1 MYRNILKKPQLMG
14 IKTRYYYHLVVT
26 GIRVIRN
33 EGWRSFW
40 TRFKEWLLQNTPPPL
55 KLLWWRGAGQFGR
68 AEQALFTY
76 YQRFVPMRI
85 KGIIPDKLQKAVVQ
99 WLGRQPDLYFFLQH
113 ALSLGKRGNVD
124 RAKQVCDEALNEFPP
139 NAHVPILRTKAV
151 IEINN
156 ALFEDVLSTIR
167 SLARLNQHGNAEARF
182 LIALREEKVHKHSV
196 KLGSN
201 DEKLLDYWNTRANFV
216 YLHVCKRLINIIGR
230 SASVVADIGSNRT
243 PLLDFFPSNPVKY
256 SVDPA
261 TPYSGKGVTPVR
273 EDFLHWIPPQKI
285 EFCTCLQVL
294 EHVPDASRFAKRLLE
309 VCEVSL
315 VSVPYKEEP
324 GGNISHIHSMIDY
337 KVISTWFEREPNF
350 FYVAKELG
358 NEERII
364 CVFDRTMQEKFKTL
378 SESCMNG
385 LKYRYRW
392 SLAGS
397 GFEDIAE
404 NFMK

>member
-1 MYRNILKKPQLMG
+1 MISTIMYRNILKKLQLIG
-14 IKTRYYYHLVVT
+14 IKMRYYYHLVAA

-33 EGWRSFW
+33 
-40 TRFKEWLLQNTPPPL
+40 
-55 KLLWWRGAGQFGR
+55 
-68 AEQALFTY
+68 
-76 YQRFVPMRI
+76 
-85 KGIIPDKLQKAVVQ
+85 
-99 WLGRQPDLYFFLQH
+99 
-113 ALSLGKRGNVD
+113 VD
-124 RAKQVCDEALNEFPP
+124 RTKQVCDEALNEFPP

-151 IEINN
+151 IEIDN
-156 ALFEDVLSTIR
+156 ALFDDALSTIC
-167 SLARLNQHGNAEARF
+167 SLARINQRGNAEARF
-182 LIALREEKVHKHSV
+182 LIALREEKVHRHTV

-201 DEKLLDYWNTRANFV
+201 EEKLSDYWNTRANFV

-243 PLLDFFPSNPVKY
+243 PLLDFFPGNPVKY

-294 EHVPDASRFAKRLLE
+294 EHVPDVSRFAKKLLE

-315 VSVPYKEEP
+315 VSVPYKEGP
-324 GGNISHIHSMIDY
+324 GANISHIHSMIDY
-337 KVISTWFEREPNF
+337 KAISTWFEREPNF

-364 CVFDRTMQEKFKTL
+364 CVFDRTAQEKFKTL
-378 SESCMNG
+378 SESCIYG

-397 GFEDIAE
+397 GLEDIAQPRQVE
-404 NFMK
+404 NILQML